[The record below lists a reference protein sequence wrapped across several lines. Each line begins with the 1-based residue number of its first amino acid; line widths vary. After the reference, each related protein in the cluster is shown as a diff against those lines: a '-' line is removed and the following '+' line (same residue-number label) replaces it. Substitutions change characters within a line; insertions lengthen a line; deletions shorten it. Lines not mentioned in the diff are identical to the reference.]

1 MDAGLCSSS
10 GAPVQHPAPA
20 QSAHHQPCGCD
31 YDTDVIMMAMGCKFS
46 LSEAAAFSRSGW
58 CADDPICTIN
68 DGHLQHYQRYFGDLL
83 DSPPQFERTG
93 HYFHLEQVRFPGRVS
108 STGGTGIFLPW
119 LRVAAAAGGGA
130 CDDPAFPAG
139 GPAWRLAAAVRGAWG
154 RERSGGA
161 AAGVRVRGGGC
172 CGGGCALLLK
182 GNGCVCACALP
193 PCSLKLSPESTASL
207 RCTPAAF
214 PGPEAST
221 RR

>member
-31 YDTDVIMMAMGCKFS
+31 YGTDVIMMAMGCNFS
-46 LSEAAAFSRSGW
+46 LGEAAAFSRNGW

-93 HYFHLEQVRFPGRVS
+93 HYFHLEQVRFFQAV
-108 STGGTGIFLPW
+108 FLAPRG
-119 LRVAAAAGGGA
+119 LASFHHGCFVAAAGGGA
-130 CDDPAFPAG
+130 CDDPALPAG
-139 GPAWRLAAAVRGAWG
+139 GSAWRLAAAVRGAWR

-161 AAGVRVRGGGC
+161 AAGERVRGGGF
-172 CGGGCALLLK
+172 CGGGCALLK
-182 GNGCVCACALP
+182 SNGCVCATRPYVHPRILIG
-193 PCSLKLSPESTASL
+193 E
-207 RCTPAAF
+207 REF
-214 PGPEAST
+214 DQRAST
-221 RR
+221 DCAI